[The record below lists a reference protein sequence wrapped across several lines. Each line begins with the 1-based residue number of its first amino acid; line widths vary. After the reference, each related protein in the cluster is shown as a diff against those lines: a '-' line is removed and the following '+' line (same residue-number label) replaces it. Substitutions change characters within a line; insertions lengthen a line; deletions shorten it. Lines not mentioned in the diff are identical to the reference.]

1 MSKEG
6 QTGVHVLLV
15 DDNQDDRLLAK
26 RELEREFPDLVTTE
40 VSNRTSLYEALEKGQ
55 FTLAVVDYQLK
66 WSDGLSVT
74 RAIKARYPDRP
85 VIMFTNSGDEEIAV
99 KALKQGV
106 DDYVLKRKGYQSLAT
121 SAKNRLSLSETSTR
135 VPRCLLVCEAEKER
149 DFFKALIRRFNERA
163 YIVSYP
169 QLEEAVESLLSSGD
183 IAFDAFVW
191 AVKNNNSAET
201 AGPLSDALKKFPLL
215 PVLVIN
221 GGRPGYYFEL
231 GAWAVAAKPIE
242 ESVFV
247 GWLSKAITVSMLT
260 RTVKRQNE
268 ALERYARILEDRNG

>member
-1 MSKEG
+1 MSKEAQAG
-6 QTGVHVLLV
+6 IHVLIV
-15 DDNQDDRLLAK
+15 DDNPDDRLLAK
-26 RELEREFPDLVTTE
+26 RELQREFPDLVTTE
-40 VSNRTSLYEALEKGQ
+40 PSNRTSLYEALEKGQ
-55 FTLAVVDYQLK
+55 FNLAVVDYQLK

-106 DDYVLKRKGYQSLAT
+106 DDYVLKRKGYQSLAR
-121 SAKNRLSLSETSTR
+121 SAKNRLSLSETSNR
-135 VPRCLLVCEAEKER
+135 VPRCLLVCEGDKER
-149 DFFKALIRRFNERA
+149 EFLRGLIRRFNERA
-163 YIVSYP
+163 YIVSYA

-191 AVKNNNSAET
+191 SVNNNNSAET
-201 AGPLSDALKKFPLL
+201 TGPLSDALKKFPLL

-268 ALERYARILEDRNG
+268 ALERYARTLEDGNA